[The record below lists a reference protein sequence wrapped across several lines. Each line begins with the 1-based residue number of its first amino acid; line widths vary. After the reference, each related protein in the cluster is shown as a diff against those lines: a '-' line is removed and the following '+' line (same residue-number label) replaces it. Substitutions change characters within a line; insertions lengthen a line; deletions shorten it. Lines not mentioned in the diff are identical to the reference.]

1 MSFNNNA
8 KDNGVPGTKAGMT
21 SSREPVNFMK
31 LFLGSG
37 MVTFLN
43 AVRVFVVNKLLAVF
57 LPPTAFAC
65 VGQFMNFMTMGQ
77 ATSSL
82 ALQNGWVSLSA
93 QNKNNLEQLRG
104 VWRGGFR
111 LTTFASIITFAVA
124 LVFCFMLP
132 LEKFFPEIHPRL
144 VQAAVIFALPG
155 VFATNIITIAASV
168 MNGLGHYRRW
178 ALINMVSS
186 LWQMLWVAF
195 FLYSERLSVLSIVA
209 TQSVVAGIFAAQIAS
224 RAGFSL
230 SEIRKSA
237 LDIRAPWVSYALM
250 GIVPM
255 VLSPVVLTFMRMTI
269 GENLGWDAA
278 GIWQGIWK
286 ISDFLTAFFSAILGV
301 IILPKVSAKMVKS
314 EFWNM
319 FRPLLL
325 KSMALALVAVLIL
338 YFGRSLFVALMLS
351 SAYAGAADYM
361 PMQLLGDFFR
371 VGGWALGLVLI
382 ARRETKKFLILEIC
396 SELVLASATVAFVK
410 LYEFNGPMMAYALEN
425 FLTLVA
431 SFILVSRLEWS
442 KTEGCE
448 A

>member
-1 MSFNNNA
+1 
-8 KDNGVPGTKAGMT
+8 
-21 SSREPVNFMK
+21 
-31 LFLGSG
+31 

-57 LPPTAFAC
+57 LPPSAFAC
-65 VGQFMNFMTMGQ
+65 VGQFMNFMMMGQ

-111 LTTFASIITFAVA
+111 LTTFASIVTFAVA
-124 LVFCFMLP
+124 LVLCFTVP
-132 LEKFFPEIHPRL
+132 LEKFFPDIHPRL
-144 VQAAVIFALPG
+144 VQAAIIFAMPG
-155 VFATNIITIAASV
+155 VFATNIITITSSV

-178 ALINMVSS
+178 ALINMVTS

-195 FLYSERLSVLSIVA
+195 FLYTGQLSVLSIVA
-209 TQSVVAGIFAAQIAS
+209 TQSVVAGVFAAQIAS
-224 RAGFSL
+224 RAGFGL
-230 SEIRKSA
+230 KEIRKTA
-237 LDIRAPWVSYALM
+237 LDIRAPWMSYALM

-255 VLSPVVLTFMRMTI
+255 ILTPVVLTFMRLTI
-269 GENLGWDAA
+269 GENLGWNAA

-301 IILPKVSAKMVKS
+301 IILPKVSAKLTKS
-314 EFWNM
+314 EFWGM
-319 FRPLLL
+319 FRPIIV
-325 KSMALALVAVLIL
+325 KTMALALVAVAIL
-338 YFGRSLFVALMLS
+338 YFDRSLLVTVMLS
-351 SAYAGAADYM
+351 SAYAGAADYI
-361 PMQLLGDFFR
+361 PLQLMGDFFR

-396 SELVLASATVAFVK
+396 SEVVLASATYGFVK

-431 SFILVSRLEWS
+431 SFVIVSRLNWAR
-442 KTEGCE
+442 T
-448 A
+448 

>member
-1 MSFNNNA
+1 MSSNE
-8 KDNGVPGTKAGMT
+8 KT
-21 SSREPVNFMK
+21 SRESVNFMK
-31 LFLGSG
+31 LFVGSG

-57 LPPTAFAC
+57 LPPSAFAC
-65 VGQFMNFMTMGQ
+65 VGQFMNFMMMGQ

-111 LTTFASIITFAVA
+111 LTTFASIVTFAVA
-124 LVFCFMLP
+124 LVLCFTVP
-132 LEKFFPEIHPRL
+132 LEKFFPDIHPRL
-144 VQAAVIFALPG
+144 VQAAIIFAMPG
-155 VFATNIITIAASV
+155 VFATNIITITSSV

-178 ALINMVSS
+178 ALINMVTS

-195 FLYSERLSVLSIVA
+195 FLYTGQLSVLSIVA
-209 TQSVVAGIFAAQIAS
+209 TQSVVAGVFAAQIAS
-224 RAGFSL
+224 RAGFGL
-230 SEIRKSA
+230 KEIRKTV
-237 LDIRAPWVSYALM
+237 LDIRAPWMSYALM

-255 VLSPVVLTFMRMTI
+255 ILTPVVLTFMRLTI
-269 GENLGWDAA
+269 GENLGWNAA

-301 IILPKVSAKMVKS
+301 IILPKVSAKLTKS
-314 EFWNM
+314 EFWGM
-319 FRPLLL
+319 FRPIIV
-325 KSMALALVAVLIL
+325 KTMALALVAVAIL
-338 YFGRSLFVALMLS
+338 YFGRSLLVTVMLS
-351 SAYAGAADYM
+351 SAYAGAADYI
-361 PMQLLGDFFR
+361 PLQLMGDFFR

-396 SELVLASATVAFVK
+396 SEVVLASATYCFVK

-431 SFILVSRLEWS
+431 SFVIVSRLNWAR
-442 KTEGCE
+442 T
-448 A
+448 

>member
-1 MSFNNNA
+1 
-8 KDNGVPGTKAGMT
+8 
-21 SSREPVNFMK
+21 
-31 LFLGSG
+31 

-57 LPPTAFAC
+57 LPPSAFAC
-65 VGQFMNFMTMGQ
+65 VGQFMNFMTIGQ

-111 LTTFASIITFAVA
+111 LTTFASIVTFAVA
-124 LVFCFMLP
+124 LVLCFTLP

-144 VQAAVIFALPG
+144 VQAAIIFALPG
-155 VFATNIITIAASV
+155 VFATNIITITSSV

-178 ALINMVSS
+178 ALINMVTS

-195 FLYSERLSVLSIVA
+195 FLFTGRLSVLSIVA
-209 TQSVVAGIFAAQIAS
+209 TQSVVAGVFAAQIAS

-230 SEIRKSA
+230 NEIRKTA
-237 LDIRAPWVSYALM
+237 LDIRTPWISYALM

-255 VLSPVVLTFMRMTI
+255 VLSPVVLTFMRLTI
-269 GENLGWDAA
+269 GENLGWNAA

-301 IILPKVSAKMVKS
+301 IILPKVSAALTKS
-314 EFWNM
+314 EFWGM
-319 FRPLLL
+319 FRPVLM
-325 KSMALALVAVLIL
+325 KTMALALVAVAIL
-338 YFGRSLFVALMLS
+338 YFGRSLLVTVMLS
-351 SAYAGAADYM
+351 SAYTGAADYI

-396 SELVLASATVAFVK
+396 SEFVLASATYGLVK

-431 SFILVSRLEWS
+431 SFIIVSRLDWT
-442 KTEGCE
+442 KK
-448 A
+448 

>member
-1 MSFNNNA
+1 MNFW
-8 KDNGVPGTKAGMT
+8 KA
-21 SSREPVNFMK
+21 FM
-31 LFLGSG
+31 GSG

-43 AVRVFVVNKLLAVF
+43 ALRVFVVNKLLAVF
-57 LPPTAFAC
+57 LPPAAFAC

-82 ALQNGWVSLSA
+82 ALQNGWVSLTA
-93 QNKNNLEQLRG
+93 QNRDNLEQLRG

-111 LTTFASIITFAVA
+111 LTTYASIFTFAVA
-124 LVFCFMLP
+124 LVLCFTVP
-132 LEKFFPEIHPRL
+132 LERFFPGIHPRL
-144 VQAAVIFALPG
+144 VQAAIIFALPG
-155 VFATNIITIAASV
+155 VLATNVITITASV

-195 FLYSERLSVLSIVA
+195 FIYTGRLSVLSIVA
-209 TQSVVAGIFAAQIAS
+209 TQSIIAGVFAGQIAA

-237 LDIRAPWVSYALM
+237 LDIRAPWGSYALM

-338 YFGRSLFVALMLS
+338 YFGRSLLVEVMLS
-351 SAYAGAADYM
+351 SAYAGAADYISV
-361 PMQLLGDFFR
+361 QLLGDFFR

-382 ARRETKKFLILEIC
+382 ARRETKKFLVLEIC

-431 SFILVSRLEWS
+431 SLILVSRLEWS
-442 KTEGCE
+442 KTERTE

>member
-1 MSFNNNA
+1 MNSNDKN
-8 KDNGVPGTKAGMT
+8 
-21 SSREPVNFMK
+21 SRESVNFMK

-57 LPPTAFAC
+57 LPPSAFAC

-111 LTTFASIITFAVA
+111 LTTFASIVTFAVA
-124 LVFCFMLP
+124 LVLCFTLP

-144 VQAAVIFALPG
+144 VQAAIIFALPG
-155 VFATNIITIAASV
+155 VFATNIITITSSV

-178 ALINMVSS
+178 ALINMVTS

-195 FLYSERLSVLSIVA
+195 FLYTGRLSVLSIVA
-209 TQSVVAGIFAAQIAS
+209 TQSVVAGVFAAQIAS

-230 SEIRKSA
+230 NEIRKTA
-237 LDIRAPWVSYALM
+237 LDIRSPWISYALM

-255 VLSPVVLTFMRMTI
+255 VLSPVVLTFMRLTI
-269 GENLGWDAA
+269 GENLGWNAA

-301 IILPKVSAKMVKS
+301 IILPKVSAALTKS
-314 EFWNM
+314 EFWGM
-319 FRPLLL
+319 FRPVLM
-325 KSMALALVAVLIL
+325 KTMALALVAVAIL
-338 YFGRSLFVALMLS
+338 YFGRSLLVTVMLS
-351 SAYAGAADYM
+351 SAYAGAADYI

-396 SELVLASATVAFVK
+396 SEFVLASATYGLVK

-431 SFILVSRLEWS
+431 SFIIVSRLDWA
-442 KTEGCE
+442 KK
-448 A
+448 

>member
-144 VQAAVIFALPG
+144 VQAAIIFALPG
-155 VFATNIITIAASV
+155 VFATNVITITSSV

-178 ALINMVSS
+178 ALINMVTS

-195 FLYSERLSVLSIVA
+195 FLYTGRLSVLSIVA
-209 TQSVVAGIFAAQIAS
+209 TQSVIAGVFAAQIAS

-230 SEIRKSA
+230 NEIRKTA
-237 LDIRAPWVSYALM
+237 LDIRAPWMSYALM

-255 VLSPVVLTFMRMTI
+255 VLTPVVLTFMRVTI
-269 GENLGWDAA
+269 GENLGWNAA

-301 IILPKVSAKMVKS
+301 IILPKVSAMLTKS
-314 EFWNM
+314 EFWGM
-319 FRPLLL
+319 FRPVLM
-325 KSMALALVAVLIL
+325 KTMALALVAVAIL
-338 YFGRSLFVALMLS
+338 YFGRSLLVTVMLS
-351 SAYAGAADYM
+351 SAYAGAADYI
-361 PMQLLGDFFR
+361 PLQLLGDFFR

-396 SELVLASATVAFVK
+396 SELVLASATYGFVK

-425 FLTLVA
+425 FVTLIA
-431 SFILVSRLEWS
+431 LVIAVRRLKWN
-442 KTEGCE
+442 TP
-448 A
+448 

>member
-1 MSFNNNA
+1 MSSNKSEKNE
-8 KDNGVPGTKAGMT
+8 
-21 SSREPVNFMK
+21 SVNFWKAFM
-31 LFLGSG
+31 GSG

-43 AVRVFVVNKLLAVF
+43 ALRIFVVNKLLAVF
-57 LPPTAFAC
+57 LPPSAFAC

-93 QNKNNLEQLRG
+93 QNKDNLEQLRG

-111 LTTFASIITFAVA
+111 LTTFASIVTFAVA
-124 LVFCFMLP
+124 LVLCFTIP
-132 LEKFFPEIHPRL
+132 LETFFPDIHPRL
-144 VQAAVIFALPG
+144 VQAAIIFALPG
-155 VFATNIITIAASV
+155 VFATNVITISASV

-195 FLYSERLSVLSIVA
+195 FLYTGHLSVLSIVA
-209 TQSVVAGIFAAQIAS
+209 TQSIFAGVYAAQIAS

-230 SEIRKSA
+230 KEIRKSA
-237 LDIRAPWVSYALM
+237 LDIRAPWMSYALM

-255 VLSPVVLTFMRMTI
+255 LLTPVVLTFIRSTI
-269 GENLGWDAA
+269 GSELGWNAA

-286 ISDFLTAFFSAILGV
+286 ISDFLTAFFSAVLSV
-301 IILPKVSAKMVKS
+301 IVLPKVSAKLTKS
-314 EFWNM
+314 EFYRM
-319 FRPLLL
+319 FVPVFAKTML
-325 KSMALALVAVLIL
+325 LALVAVVAL
-338 YFGRSLFVALMLS
+338 YVGRSFLVTVMLS
-351 SAYAGAADYM
+351 SAYAGACDYM
-361 PMQLLGDFFR
+361 LLQLLGDFFR

-396 SELVLASATVAFVK
+396 SEMILACSTYGFIK

-425 FLTLVA
+425 FITLVA
-431 SFILVSRLEWS
+431 SVVVVSRLKWS
-442 KTEGCE
+442 KDGVVQK
-448 A
+448 

>member
-1 MSFNNNA
+1 MSSNE
-8 KDNGVPGTKAGMT
+8 KT
-21 SSREPVNFMK
+21 SRESVNFMK
-31 LFLGSG
+31 LFVGSG

-57 LPPTAFAC
+57 LPPSAFAC
-65 VGQFMNFMTMGQ
+65 VGQFMNFMMMGQ

-93 QNKNNLEQLRG
+93 QNKNNMEQLRG

-111 LTTFASIITFAVA
+111 LTTFASIVTFAVA
-124 LVFCFMLP
+124 LVLCFTVP
-132 LEKFFPEIHPRL
+132 LEKFFPDIHPRL
-144 VQAAVIFALPG
+144 VQAAIIFAMPG
-155 VFATNIITIAASV
+155 VFATNIITITSSV

-178 ALINMVSS
+178 ALINMVTS

-195 FLYSERLSVLSIVA
+195 FLYTGQLSVLSIVA
-209 TQSVVAGIFAAQIAS
+209 TQSVVAGVFAAQIAS
-224 RAGFSL
+224 RAGFGL
-230 SEIRKSA
+230 KEIRKTA
-237 LDIRAPWVSYALM
+237 LDIRAPWMSYALM

-255 VLSPVVLTFMRMTI
+255 ILTPVVLTFMRLTI
-269 GENLGWDAA
+269 GENLGWNAA

-301 IILPKVSAKMVKS
+301 IILPKVSAKLTKS
-314 EFWNM
+314 EFWGM
-319 FRPLLL
+319 FRPIIV
-325 KSMALALVAVLIL
+325 KTMALALVAVAIL
-338 YFGRSLFVALMLS
+338 YFGRSLLVTVMLS
-351 SAYAGAADYM
+351 SAYAGAADYI
-361 PMQLLGDFFR
+361 PLQLMGDFFR

-396 SELVLASATVAFVK
+396 SEVVLASATYGFVK

-431 SFILVSRLEWS
+431 SFVIVSRLNW
-442 KTEGCE
+442 
-448 A
+448 ARD

>member
-1 MSFNNNA
+1 
-8 KDNGVPGTKAGMT
+8 
-21 SSREPVNFMK
+21 
-31 LFLGSG
+31 

-57 LPPTAFAC
+57 LPPSAFAC

-111 LTTFASIITFAVA
+111 LTTFASIVTFAVA
-124 LVFCFMLP
+124 LVLCFTLP

-144 VQAAVIFALPG
+144 VQAAIIFALPG
-155 VFATNIITIAASV
+155 VFATNIITITSSV

-178 ALINMVSS
+178 ALINMVTS

-195 FLYSERLSVLSIVA
+195 FLYTGRLSVLSIVA
-209 TQSVVAGIFAAQIAS
+209 TQSVVAGVFAAQIAS

-230 SEIRKSA
+230 NEIRKTA
-237 LDIRAPWVSYALM
+237 LDIRAPWISYALM

-255 VLSPVVLTFMRMTI
+255 VLSPVVLTFMRLTI
-269 GENLGWDAA
+269 GENLGWNAA

-301 IILPKVSAKMVKS
+301 IILPKVSAALTKS
-314 EFWNM
+314 EFWGM
-319 FRPLLL
+319 FRPVLM
-325 KSMALALVAVLIL
+325 KTMALALVAVAIL
-338 YFGRSLFVALMLS
+338 YFGRSLLVTVMLS
-351 SAYAGAADYM
+351 SAYAGAADYI

-396 SELVLASATVAFVK
+396 SEFVLASATYGLVK

-431 SFILVSRLEWS
+431 SFIIVSRLDWA
-442 KTEGCE
+442 KK
-448 A
+448 

>member
-1 MSFNNNA
+1 M
-8 KDNGVPGTKAGMT
+8 
-21 SSREPVNFMK
+21 
-31 LFLGSG
+31 GSG
-37 MVTFLN
+37 MVTILN
-43 AVRVFVVNKLLAVF
+43 ALRVFVVNKLLAVF
-57 LPPTAFAC
+57 LPPAAFAC
-65 VGQFMNFMTMGQ
+65 VGQFMNFMTIGQ

-93 QNKNNLEQLRG
+93 QNKGNLEQLRG

-111 LTTFASIITFAVA
+111 LTTFASIATFAIA
-124 LVFCFMLP
+124 LVLCFTLP
-132 LEKFFPEIHPRL
+132 LEKFFPGIHPRL

-155 VFATNIITIAASV
+155 VFATNIITITASV

-186 LWQMLWVAF
+186 LWQMFWVAF

-319 FRPLLL
+319 FRPILL

-425 FLTLVA
+425 FLTLVV
-431 SFILVSRLEWS
+431 SFILVSRLDWA
-442 KTEGCE
+442 KTEGSKK
-448 A
+448 

>member
-21 SSREPVNFMK
+21 SSRESVNFMK

-124 LVFCFMLP
+124 LVLCFMLP

-144 VQAAVIFALPG
+144 VQAAIIFALPG
-155 VFATNIITIAASV
+155 VFATNVITITSSV

-178 ALINMVSS
+178 ALINMVTS

-195 FLYSERLSVLSIVA
+195 FLYTGRLSVLSIVA
-209 TQSVVAGIFAAQIAS
+209 TQSVIAGVFAAQIAS

-230 SEIRKSA
+230 NEIRKTA
-237 LDIRAPWVSYALM
+237 LDIRAPWMSYALM

-255 VLSPVVLTFMRMTI
+255 VLTPVVLTFMRVTI
-269 GENLGWDAA
+269 GENLGWNAA

-301 IILPKVSAKMVKS
+301 IILPKVSAMLTKS
-314 EFWNM
+314 EFWGM
-319 FRPLLL
+319 FRPVLM
-325 KSMALALVAVLIL
+325 KTMALALVAVAIL
-338 YFGRSLFVALMLS
+338 YFGRSLLVTVMLS
-351 SAYAGAADYM
+351 SAYAGAADYI
-361 PMQLLGDFFR
+361 PLQLLGDFFR

-396 SELVLASATVAFVK
+396 SELVLASATYGFVK

-431 SFILVSRLEWS
+431 SFIIVSRLDWA
-442 KTEGCE
+442 KK
-448 A
+448 

>member
-111 LTTFASIITFAVA
+111 LTMFASIITFAVA
-124 LVFCFMLP
+124 LVLCFMLP

-144 VQAAVIFALPG
+144 VQAAIIFALPG
-155 VFATNIITIAASV
+155 VFATNVITITSSV

-178 ALINMVSS
+178 ALINMVTS

-195 FLYSERLSVLSIVA
+195 FLYTGRLSVLSIVA
-209 TQSVVAGIFAAQIAS
+209 TQSVIAGVFAAQIAF

-230 SEIRKSA
+230 NEIRKTA
-237 LDIRAPWVSYALM
+237 LDIRAPWMSYALM

-255 VLSPVVLTFMRMTI
+255 VLTPVVLTFMRVTI
-269 GENLGWDAA
+269 GENLGWNAA

-301 IILPKVSAKMVKS
+301 IILPKVSAMLTKS
-314 EFWNM
+314 EFWGM
-319 FRPLLL
+319 FRPVLM
-325 KSMALALVAVLIL
+325 KTMALALVAVAIL
-338 YFGRSLFVALMLS
+338 YFGRSLLVTVMLS
-351 SAYAGAADYM
+351 SAYAGAADYI
-361 PMQLLGDFFR
+361 PLQLLGDFFR

-396 SELVLASATVAFVK
+396 SELVLASATYGFVK

-431 SFILVSRLEWS
+431 SFIIVSRLDWA
-442 KTEGCE
+442 KK
-448 A
+448 

>member
-1 MSFNNNA
+1 
-8 KDNGVPGTKAGMT
+8 MT
-21 SSREPVNFMK
+21 ERGQVNFWKAFM
-31 LFLGSG
+31 GSG

-43 AVRVFVVNKLLAVF
+43 ALRVFVVNKLLAMF
-57 LPPTAFAC
+57 LPPSAFAC

-93 QNKNNLEQLRG
+93 QNKDSLEQLKG

-111 LTTFASIITFAVA
+111 LTTFASIATFAVA
-124 LVFCFMLP
+124 LVLCFTVP
-132 LEKFFPEIHPRL
+132 LESFFPGIHPRL
-144 VQAAVIFALPG
+144 VQAAIIFALPG
-155 VFATNIITIAASV
+155 VFATNIITITASV

-195 FLYSERLSVLSIVA
+195 FLYSGRLSVLSIVA

-230 SEIRKSA
+230 REIRKSA
-237 LDIRAPWVSYALM
+237 LDIRVPWLSYALM

-255 VLSPVVLTFMRMTI
+255 LLSPVVLTFMRQTV
-269 GENLGWDAA
+269 GDNLGWDAA

-301 IILPKVSAKMVKS
+301 IILPRVSAKMTKS
-314 EFWNM
+314 EFWGM
-319 FRPLLL
+319 FRPIFL
-325 KSMALALVAVLIL
+325 KTMLLALVAVLIL
-338 YFGRSLFVALMLS
+338 YFGRSLLVAVMLS
-351 SAYAGAADYM
+351 SSYAGAADYL
-361 PMQLLGDFFR
+361 PVQLLGDFFR

-382 ARRETKKFLILEIC
+382 VRRETKKFLTLEIC
-396 SELVLASATVAFVK
+396 SELVLALSTYAFVK

-431 SFILVSRLEWS
+431 SFVLVCRLKWGE
-442 KTEGCE
+442 K
-448 A
+448 

>member
-1 MSFNNNA
+1 
-8 KDNGVPGTKAGMT
+8 
-21 SSREPVNFMK
+21 
-31 LFLGSG
+31 

-57 LPPTAFAC
+57 LPPSAFAC

-111 LTTFASIITFAVA
+111 LTTFASIVTFAVA
-124 LVFCFMLP
+124 LVLCFTLP

-144 VQAAVIFALPG
+144 VQAAIIFALPG
-155 VFATNIITIAASV
+155 VFATNIITITSSV

-178 ALINMVSS
+178 ALINMVTS

-195 FLYSERLSVLSIVA
+195 FLYTGRLSVLSIVA
-209 TQSVVAGIFAAQIAS
+209 TQSVVAGVFAAQIAS

-230 SEIRKSA
+230 NEIRKTA
-237 LDIRAPWVSYALM
+237 LDIRAPWISYALM

-255 VLSPVVLTFMRMTI
+255 VLSPVVLTFMRLTI
-269 GENLGWDAA
+269 GENLGWNAA

-301 IILPKVSAKMVKS
+301 IILPKVSAALTKS
-314 EFWNM
+314 EFWGM
-319 FRPLLL
+319 FRPVLM
-325 KSMALALVAVLIL
+325 KTMALALVAVAIL
-338 YFGRSLFVALMLS
+338 YFGRSLLVTVMLS
-351 SAYAGAADYM
+351 SAYTGAADYI

-396 SELVLASATVAFVK
+396 SEFVLASATYGLVK

-431 SFILVSRLEWS
+431 SFIIVSRLDWT
-442 KTEGCE
+442 KK
-448 A
+448 

>member
-1 MSFNNNA
+1 MNSNDKN
-8 KDNGVPGTKAGMT
+8 
-21 SSREPVNFMK
+21 SRESVNFMK

-43 AVRVFVVNKLLAVF
+43 ALRVFVVNKLLAVF

-65 VGQFMNFMTMGQ
+65 VGQFMNFMTIGQ

-124 LVFCFMLP
+124 LVLCFTLP

-144 VQAAVIFALPG
+144 VQAAIIFALPG
-155 VFATNIITIAASV
+155 VFATNIITITSSV

-178 ALINMVSS
+178 ALINMVTS

-195 FLYSERLSVLSIVA
+195 FLYTGRLSVLSIVA
-209 TQSVVAGIFAAQIAS
+209 TQSVVAGVFAAQIAS

-230 SEIRKSA
+230 NEIRKTA
-237 LDIRAPWVSYALM
+237 LDIRAPWISYALM

-255 VLSPVVLTFMRMTI
+255 VLSPVVLMFMRLTI
-269 GENLGWDAA
+269 GENLGWNAA

-301 IILPKVSAKMVKS
+301 IILPKVSAALTKS
-314 EFWNM
+314 EFWGM
-319 FRPLLL
+319 FRPVLM
-325 KSMALALVAVLIL
+325 KTMALALVAVAIL
-338 YFGRSLFVALMLS
+338 YFGRSLLVTVMLS
-351 SAYAGAADYM
+351 SAYAGAADYI

-396 SELVLASATVAFVK
+396 SEFVLASATYGFVK

-431 SFILVSRLEWS
+431 SFIIVSRLKWA
-442 KTEGCE
+442 KK
-448 A
+448 

>member
-1 MSFNNNA
+1 
-8 KDNGVPGTKAGMT
+8 
-21 SSREPVNFMK
+21 
-31 LFLGSG
+31 

-57 LPPTAFAC
+57 LPPSAFAC
-65 VGQFMNFMTMGQ
+65 VGQFMNFMMMGQ

-93 QNKNNLEQLRG
+93 QNKNNMEQLRG

-111 LTTFASIITFAVA
+111 LTTFASIVTFAVA
-124 LVFCFMLP
+124 LVLCFTVP
-132 LEKFFPEIHPRL
+132 LEKFFPDIHPRL
-144 VQAAVIFALPG
+144 VQAAIIFAMPG
-155 VFATNIITIAASV
+155 VFATNIITITSSV

-178 ALINMVSS
+178 ALINMVTS

-195 FLYSERLSVLSIVA
+195 FLYTGQLSVLSIVA
-209 TQSVVAGIFAAQIAS
+209 TQSVVAGVFAAQIAS
-224 RAGFSL
+224 RAGFGL
-230 SEIRKSA
+230 KEIRKTA
-237 LDIRAPWVSYALM
+237 LDIRAPWMSYALM

-255 VLSPVVLTFMRMTI
+255 ILTPVVLTFMRLTI
-269 GENLGWDAA
+269 GENLGWNAA

-301 IILPKVSAKMVKS
+301 IILPKVSAKLTKS
-314 EFWNM
+314 EFWGM
-319 FRPLLL
+319 FRPIIV
-325 KSMALALVAVLIL
+325 KTMALALVAVAIL
-338 YFGRSLFVALMLS
+338 YFGRSLLVTVMLS
-351 SAYAGAADYM
+351 SAYAGAADYI
-361 PMQLLGDFFR
+361 PLQLMGDFFR

-396 SELVLASATVAFVK
+396 SEVVLASATYGFVK

-431 SFILVSRLEWS
+431 SFVIVSRLNW
-442 KTEGCE
+442 
-448 A
+448 ARD

>member
-1 MSFNNNA
+1 M
-8 KDNGVPGTKAGMT
+8 
-21 SSREPVNFMK
+21 SSRENKTNPQPVNFWKAFM
-31 LFLGSG
+31 GSG

-43 AVRVFVVNKLLAVF
+43 ALRVFVVNKLLAVF
-57 LPPTAFAC
+57 LPPSAFAC

-93 QNKNNLEQLRG
+93 QNKNDLEQLKG

-111 LTTFASIITFAVA
+111 LTTFASIFTFAVA
-124 LVFCFMLP
+124 LVLCFTVP
-132 LEKFFPEIHPRL
+132 LESFFPGIHPRL
-144 VQAAVIFALPG
+144 VQAAIIFALPG
-155 VFATNIITIAASV
+155 VFATNIITITASV

-186 LWQMLWVAF
+186 LWQMLWVTF
-195 FLYSERLSVLSIVA
+195 FLYSGRLSVLSIVA

-230 SEIRKSA
+230 REIRKSA
-237 LDIRAPWVSYALM
+237 LDIRAPWLSYALM

-255 VLSPVVLTFMRMTI
+255 LLSPVVLTFMRQTV
-269 GENLGWDAA
+269 GDNLGWDAA

-301 IILPKVSAKMVKS
+301 IILPRVSAKMTKS
-314 EFWNM
+314 EFWGM
-319 FRPLLL
+319 FRPIFL
-325 KSMALALVAVLIL
+325 KTMLLALVAVLIL
-338 YFGRSLFVALMLS
+338 YFGRSLLVAVMLS
-351 SAYAGAADYM
+351 SSYAGAADYL
-361 PMQLLGDFFR
+361 PVQLLGDFFR

-382 ARRETKKFLILEIC
+382 VRRETKKFLTLEIC
-396 SELVLASATVAFVK
+396 SELVLALSTYAFVK

-431 SFILVSRLEWS
+431 SFVLVCRLKWGE
-442 KTEGCE
+442 K
-448 A
+448 

>member
-1 MSFNNNA
+1 M
-8 KDNGVPGTKAGMT
+8 
-21 SSREPVNFMK
+21 
-31 LFLGSG
+31 GSG

-43 AVRVFVVNKLLAVF
+43 ALRVFVVNKLLAVF
-57 LPPTAFAC
+57 LPPAAFAC

-93 QNKNNLEQLRG
+93 QNRDNLEQLRG

-111 LTTFASIITFAVA
+111 LTTYASIFTFAVA
-124 LVFCFMLP
+124 LVLCFTVP
-132 LEKFFPEIHPRL
+132 LERFFPGIHPRL
-144 VQAAVIFALPG
+144 VQAAIIFALPG
-155 VFATNIITIAASV
+155 VLATNVITITASV

-195 FLYSERLSVLSIVA
+195 FIYTGRLSVLSIVA
-209 TQSVVAGIFAAQIAS
+209 TQSIIAGVFAGQIAA

-230 SEIRKSA
+230 SEIRKTA
-237 LDIRAPWVSYALM
+237 LDIRLPWASFALM

-255 VLSPVVLTFMRMTI
+255 ILTPVVLTFMRSTI
-269 GENLGWDAA
+269 GTNLGWNAA

-286 ISDFLTAFFSAILGV
+286 ISDFFTAFFSAILGV
-301 IILPKVSAKMVKS
+301 IILPKVSAKMAKS
-314 EFWNM
+314 EFWGL
-319 FRPLLL
+319 FRPILL
-325 KSMALALVAVLIL
+325 KTILLALVAVVIL
-338 YFGRSLFVALMLS
+338 YFGRSLLVAVMLS
-351 SAYAGAADYM
+351 SAYAGAADYISV
-361 PMQLLGDFFR
+361 QLLGDFFR

-382 ARRETKKFLILEIC
+382 ARRETKKFLMLEIC
-396 SELVLASATVAFVK
+396 SQLVLATSTYFFVK

>member
-1 MSFNNNA
+1 MSSNE
-8 KDNGVPGTKAGMT
+8 KT
-21 SSREPVNFMK
+21 SRESVNFMK
-31 LFLGSG
+31 LFVGSG

-57 LPPTAFAC
+57 LPPSAFAC
-65 VGQFMNFMTMGQ
+65 VGQFMNFMMMGQ

-111 LTTFASIITFAVA
+111 LTTFASIVTFAVA
-124 LVFCFMLP
+124 LVLCFTVP
-132 LEKFFPEIHPRL
+132 LEKFFPDIYPRL
-144 VQAAVIFALPG
+144 VQAAIIFAMPG
-155 VFATNIITIAASV
+155 VFATNIITITSSV

-178 ALINMVSS
+178 ALINMVTS

-195 FLYSERLSVLSIVA
+195 FLYTGQLSVLSIVA
-209 TQSVVAGIFAAQIAS
+209 TQSVVAGVFAAQIAS
-224 RAGFSL
+224 RAGFGL
-230 SEIRKSA
+230 KEIRKTV
-237 LDIRAPWVSYALM
+237 LVIRAPWMSYALM

-255 VLSPVVLTFMRMTI
+255 ILTPVVLTFMRLTI
-269 GENLGWDAA
+269 GENLGWNAA

-301 IILPKVSAKMVKS
+301 IILPKVSAKLTKS
-314 EFWNM
+314 EFWGM
-319 FRPLLL
+319 FRPIIV
-325 KSMALALVAVLIL
+325 KTMALALVAVAIL
-338 YFGRSLFVALMLS
+338 YFGRSLLVTVMLS
-351 SAYAGAADYM
+351 SAYAGAADYI
-361 PMQLLGDFFR
+361 PLQLMGDFFR

-382 ARRETKKFLILEIC
+382 ARRETKKFLTLEIC
-396 SELVLASATVAFVK
+396 SEVVLASATYGFVK

-431 SFILVSRLEWS
+431 SFVIVSRLNWAR
-442 KTEGCE
+442 T
-448 A
+448 

>member
-1 MSFNNNA
+1 MKS
-8 KDNGVPGTKAGMT
+8 D
-21 SSREPVNFMK
+21 SVNFWK
-31 LFLGSG
+31 AFLGSG

-43 AVRVFVVNKLLAVF
+43 ALRVFVVNKLLAVY
-57 LPPTAFAC
+57 LSPSAFAC

-82 ALQNGWVSLSA
+82 ALQNGWVSLTA
-93 QNKNNLEQLRG
+93 QNKNNLEQLQG
-104 VWRGGFR
+104 LWRGGFR
-111 LTTFASIITFAVA
+111 LTTFASIVTFAIA
-124 LVFCFMLP
+124 LVLCFMVP

-195 FLYSERLSVLSIVA
+195 FLYSGRLSVLSIVA
-209 TQSVVAGIFAAQIAS
+209 TQSIVAGIFAAQIAS

-230 SEIRKSA
+230 KEIRKTA
-237 LDIRAPWVSYALM
+237 LDIRAPWFSYALM

-255 VLSPVVLTFMRMTI
+255 VLSPMVLTFMRMTV
-269 GENLGWDAA
+269 GENLGWNAA

-286 ISDFLTAFFSAILGV
+286 ISDFLMAFFSAILGV
-301 IILPKVSAKMVKS
+301 IILPKVSAKMTKAD
-314 EFWNM
+314 FYKM
-319 FRPLLL
+319 FRPIFVRTML
-325 KSMALALVAVLIL
+325 LALVAVVAL
-338 YFGRSLFVALMLS
+338 YFGRSLLVFVMLS
-351 SAYAGAADYM
+351 SEFAGASDYI
-361 PMQLLGDFFR
+361 PMQLVGDFFR

-382 ARRETKKFLILEIC
+382 ARRETKKFLMLEVC
-396 SELVLASATVAFVK
+396 SQFVLASATYFFVK

-425 FLTLVA
+425 VLTLVVSA
-431 SFILVSRLEWS
+431 LLVKSLKWS
-442 KTEGCE
+442 K
-448 A
+448 

>member
-1 MSFNNNA
+1 M
-8 KDNGVPGTKAGMT
+8 
-21 SSREPVNFMK
+21 SSRENKTNYQPVNFWKAFM
-31 LFLGSG
+31 GSG

-57 LPPTAFAC
+57 LPPAAFAC

-93 QNKNNLEQLRG
+93 QNKDNLEQLRG

-111 LTTFASIITFAVA
+111 LTTFASIATFAIA
-124 LVFCFMLP
+124 LVLCFTVP
-132 LEKFFPEIHPRL
+132 LENFFPGIHPRL
-144 VQAAVIFALPG
+144 VQAAIIFALPG
-155 VFATNIITIAASV
+155 VLATNVITISASV

-186 LWQMLWVAF
+186 LWQMFWVAF
-195 FLYSERLSVLSIVA
+195 FLYTERLSILSIVA
-209 TQSVVAGIFAAQIAS
+209 TQSVVAGIFAAQIAA

-230 SEIRKSA
+230 SEIRKTA
-237 LDIRAPWVSYALM
+237 LDIRAPWLSYALM

-255 VLSPVVLTFMRMTI
+255 VLSPVVLTFMRSTI
-269 GENLGWDAA
+269 GSELGWDAA

-286 ISDFLTAFFSAILGV
+286 ISDFMTAFFSAILGV
-301 IILPKVSAKMVKS
+301 IILPKVSANMSKS
-314 EFWNM
+314 EFWGM
-319 FRPLLL
+319 FRPILV
-325 KSMALALVAVLIL
+325 KSMALALVAVTIF
-338 YFGRSLFVALMLS
+338 YFGRSLLVAIMLS
-351 SAYAGAADYM
+351 SSYAGAADYM
-361 PMQLLGDFFR
+361 MMQLLGDFFR

-382 ARRETKKFLILEIC
+382 ARRETKKFLVLEIC
-396 SELVLASATVAFVK
+396 SELVLACSTYAFVK

-431 SFILVSRLEWS
+431 SFILVNSLKWGN
-442 KTEGCE
+442 K
-448 A
+448 

>member
-1 MSFNNNA
+1 M
-8 KDNGVPGTKAGMT
+8 
-21 SSREPVNFMK
+21 
-31 LFLGSG
+31 GSG

-43 AVRVFVVNKLLAVF
+43 ALRVFVVNKLLAVF
-57 LPPTAFAC
+57 LPPAAFAC

-82 ALQNGWVSLSA
+82 ALQNGWVSLTA
-93 QNKNNLEQLRG
+93 QNRDNLEQLRG

-111 LTTFASIITFAVA
+111 LTTYASIFTFAVA
-124 LVFCFMLP
+124 LVLCFTVP
-132 LEKFFPEIHPRL
+132 LERFFPGIHPRL
-144 VQAAVIFALPG
+144 VQAAIIFALPG
-155 VFATNIITIAASV
+155 VLATNVITITASV

-195 FLYSERLSVLSIVA
+195 FIYTGRLSVLSIVA
-209 TQSVVAGIFAAQIAS
+209 TQSIIAGVFAGQIAA

-230 SEIRKSA
+230 SEIRKTA
-237 LDIRAPWVSYALM
+237 LDIRLPWASFALM

-255 VLSPVVLTFMRMTI
+255 ILTPVVLTFMRSTI
-269 GENLGWDAA
+269 GTNLGWNAA

-286 ISDFLTAFFSAILGV
+286 ISDFFTAFFSAILGV
-301 IILPKVSAKMVKS
+301 IILPKVSAKMAKS
-314 EFWNM
+314 EFWGL
-319 FRPLLL
+319 FRPILL
-325 KSMALALVAVLIL
+325 KTILLALVAIVIL
-338 YFGRSLFVALMLS
+338 YFGRSLLVAVMLS
-351 SAYAGAADYM
+351 SAYAGAADYISV
-361 PMQLLGDFFR
+361 QLLGDFFR

-382 ARRETKKFLILEIC
+382 ARRETKKFLMLEIC
-396 SELVLASATVAFVK
+396 SQLVLATSTYFFVK